1 MRRSQYAQITVSE
14 PLLNVM
20 KVMLLCGLYLFFLR
34 VLWSVFS
41 ELRDP
46 RSVARKRDQRRKAAA
61 QPRAGAPAAS
71 PAPRAGQANPV
82 APAAASVYA
91 TAGAAAPMATSAQA
105 GPSAAGQLM
114 VIDPPELAGH
124 RYSLGNEVTLGRAHT
139 NGIVLDDTYVS
150 TVHARIFLTNGTYFI
165 EDLASRNGSMINDQQ
180 LVVTTA
186 LTPGDRLQLGA
197 TAMEFS

>member
-1 MRRSQYAQITVSE
+1 MRRSHYAQTTVSE

-20 KVMLLCGLYLFFLR
+20 KIMLLCGLYLFFLR

-46 RSVARKRDQRRKAAA
+46 RTVARKRNQRRKGAA
-61 QPRAGAPAAS
+61 QPRAGSAA
-71 PAPRAGQANPV
+71 PV
-82 APAAASVYA
+82 ASVAQAAPVVPAAASVYA
-91 TAGAAAPMATSAQA
+91 TAGAPAPMAAA
-105 GPSAAGQLM
+105 PRAAGQLM

-124 RYSLGNEVTLGRAHT
+124 RYPLGNEITLGRAHT

-150 TVHARIFLTNGTYFI
+150 TVHARIFLTNGTYFV
-165 EDLASRNGSMINDQQ
+165 EDLASRNGSMINDRQ
-180 LVVTTA
+180 LVATTA
-186 LTPGDRLQLGA
+186 LAPGDRLQLGA